1 MRLLLFLLIAVSP
14 FALAHRLDGSSY
26 SGHDANQCSYAD
38 GNTGGSVSCSDPLAN
53 PCDSGR
59 STSAHTPNSRGHSHA
74 GFPANKSQTQAC
86 QDYLARLNPPPVVD
100 PPPPPSTCEH
110 GDACDGYG
118 EHEADEHDC
127 AVCDEQDGTCGWHSN
142 HRHPGQCENVVVD
155 PPPPPPPTVKNC
167 ECCPGVSLS
176 AAIDADCPT
185 ECASLLRQEPAACE
199 VPPPPLCAHGE
210 ACDSWGEHEE
220 DEHLCDVCDERDGTC
235 GWLDGHRHPGQC
247 ANDPNWVDPN
257 DPPVVDPP
265 VVDPPADDEC
275 PVCPVC
281 PSAQTVTRVVTNT
294 VEVCPTKP
302 RSWRRES
309 WRE

>member
-1 MRLLLFLLIAVSP
+1 MRLLLLLLIAVSP
-14 FALAHRLDGSSY
+14 FAFGHRLDGSNY
-26 SGHDANQCSYAD
+26 SGHDANLCPYAD
-38 GNTGGSVSCSDPLAN
+38 GVTKGSISCSSPLAN
-53 PCDSGR
+53 PCYSGR
-59 STSAHTPNSRGHSHA
+59 STPSHTPNVEGHGHA
-74 GFPANKSQTQAC
+74 GYPAGKAT
-86 QDYLARLNPPPVVD
+86 
-100 PPPPPSTCEH
+100 T
-110 GDACDGYG
+110 DACIAFQRANPRNTHCDDRHCIDPND
-118 EHEADEHDC
+118 ERVFWEHDDADHAC
-127 AVCDEQDGTCGWHSN
+127 SVCENGKCGWWGTQEARHRHEGLCPDEQT
-142 HRHPGQCENVVVD
+142 D

-199 VPPPPLCAHGE
+199 VPPPPLCAHGD

-309 WRE
+309 WR